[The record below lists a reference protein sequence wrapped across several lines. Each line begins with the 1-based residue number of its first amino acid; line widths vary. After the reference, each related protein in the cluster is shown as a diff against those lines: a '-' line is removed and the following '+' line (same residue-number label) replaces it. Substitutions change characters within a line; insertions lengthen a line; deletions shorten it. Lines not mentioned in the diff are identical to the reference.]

1 MLKPR
6 LVLVTGATG
15 AVGPRI
21 VSALLEGGYAVRTLS
36 LDAAPAGAWPSE
48 VEARLGDVTDAA
60 TVLEAMQGVEAV
72 VHLAALLHIVN
83 PAPALR
89 EKYERINVG
98 GTDNVVQA
106 AIQAGVRRVV
116 LASTIA
122 VYGPSG
128 GRVLDEESPIA
139 PESLYAQTKL
149 AAEQIVLAARHA
161 DGQPLGTVLRFG
173 AIYGARIKGN
183 YQRLV
188 LGLARG
194 RFIPVGEG
202 LNRRSLVHDS
212 DVARAV
218 LLAVQHPDAAG
229 KVYNV
234 TDGQFHSL
242 REINAAIC
250 AMLGHSAPRFS
261 IPSGPA
267 RLAAGVVEEVAGRLG
282 LRAPSLRAS
291 IDKYCEDVAV
301 DSRRIQAE
309 LGFIPQVDLLS
320 GWQETIREMREN
332 GEL

>member
-1 MLKPR
+1 
-6 LVLVTGATG
+6 
-15 AVGPRI
+15 
-21 VSALLEGGYAVRTLS
+21 
-36 LDAAPAGAWPSE
+36 
-48 VEARLGDVTDAA
+48 VEARLGNVTDAA

-83 PAPALR
+83 PPPALR

-128 GRVLDEESPIA
+128 GRVLDEESPTA

-149 AAEQIVLAARHA
+149 AAEQIVLAARRA

-194 RFIPVGEG
+194 RFIPVGNG
-202 LNRRSLVHDS
+202 LNRRSLVHES

-218 LLAVQHPDAAG
+218 LLAVRHPDAAG
-229 KVYNV
+229 KVFNV

-250 AMLGHSAPRFS
+250 ASLGHRAPRFYL
-261 IPSGPA
+261 PSGPA
-267 RLAAGVVEEVAGRLG
+267 RLAAGIVEEVAGRLG

-320 GWQETIREMREN
+320 GWQETIREMRKS